1 MALGGYIAFFF
12 SILFFSGK
20 ITRPVTESYEKQK
33 RFITDAGH
41 EIKTPLAIIRAD
53 TEVLEMD
60 LGESEWS
67 SDIKKQTKRL
77 ELVTAFRW
85 SGFPSQTLLPRKP
98 PPSLR

>member
-1 MALGGYIAFFF
+1 MNRIIRRIYGKF

-20 ITRPVTESYEKQK
+20 ITRPVIESYEKQK

-67 SDIKKQTKRL
+67 SDIKK
-77 ELVTAFRW
+77 
-85 SGFPSQTLLPRKP
+85 
-98 PPSLR
+98 